1 MNLLINNKKVKMKNI
16 KISLLGVL
24 ATLLILTTSCN
35 KELEQIADPVVAPKS
50 GLTLDQVL
58 QNNPNYSF
66 YYALV
71 QRGNQLSLINDSTHS
86 YTMFVPDNVGMVKFI
101 SAVAGFNIPYPGTP
115 DQLILG
121 IINTQIDPLQAAALV
136 QYNTIPQEIKS
147 TNISNYFPNFSYPS
161 ALNPLPSVSPLLRL
175 NVFPTII
182 NGAWLNNIP
191 ILYMDDMAYNG
202 VIHQTATLAVP
213 GQRTL
218 WDRINTDTGLTYL
231 KAAVERAD
239 SGAAPSASLKSYLN
253 NEAPNYT
260 VFSPLTIFAPTNN
273 AFKAT
278 LTGAIAQNLI
288 SNGMD
293 PQTALQTGALLASS
307 PNVFSNPALYP
318 VLTAQTVKGILA
330 YHVLGKKA
338 YTNNFATTPRQYP
351 TLVTSLL
358 PNQPKLT
365 IKAKFSTTTPFV
377 DSLFVK
383 DVYNNSPAANVII
396 NTSPLLPDPVGTS
409 DQDYLNGVI
418 HKIDRVLLPQ

>member
-1 MNLLINNKKVKMKNI
+1 MKNL
-16 KISLLGVL
+16 KICLLGVAASVL
-24 ATLLILTTSCN
+24 FFASSCN
-35 KELEQIADPVVAPKS
+35 KELEQIPDPVVAPKS

-66 YYALV
+66 YFALV
-71 QRGNQLSLINDSTHS
+71 QRGNQLSLINDSTHT
-86 YTMFVPDNVGMVKFI
+86 YTMFVPNNVGMVKFI

-147 TNISNYFPNFSYPS
+147 TNISNNFPNFSYPS
-161 ALNPLPSVSPLLRL
+161 ALNPLPSASPILRL

-191 ILYMDDMAYNG
+191 ITNFDDMAYNG

-218 WDRINTDTGLTYL
+218 WDRISTDTGLTYL

-239 SGAAPSASLKSYLN
+239 SGAAPTASLKSYLN
-253 NEAPNYT
+253 NEPPNLT
-260 VFSPLTIFAPTNN
+260 VFSPLTIFAPTND
-273 AFKAT
+273 AFKTT

-288 SNGMD
+288 TNGMD
-293 PQTALQTGALLASS
+293 PQVAIGTAQFLAST
-307 PNVFSNPALYP
+307 PDVFSNPALFP

-338 YTNNFATTPRQYP
+338 YTNNFENKFSYGNYYP
-351 TLVTSLL
+351 TLLNTFISNHPGL
-358 PNQPKLT
+358 K
-365 IKAKFSTTTPFV
+365 IKTTYTPQSPFV
-377 DSLFVK
+377 VSATVQ
-383 DVYNNSPAANVII
+383 DVYNNSPAANIII
-396 NTSPLLPDPVGTS
+396 NASPLLPDPIGSS